1 MGVLKFCIPA
11 SWSLEKRQASSLHVV
26 GLDGM
31 AWPCR
36 IAREAQKLTINRNK
50 DESGHLYMAYPFR
63 DYGELVV
70 STGTL
75 PEGATEYQLTR
86 ELARGTLNRLRNQL
100 SNWTEGGMQIDES
113 VDHLLTAA
121 TQALE
126 HSIFS
131 AEPAKA
137 EAAASDSLEQ
147 SIKAIF
153 AISEAFAEQITPI
166 RRSQVNLAKYW
177 FGARL
182 GVWDQAVA
190 DQLGEH
196 FEIVELNH
204 SNQIDRSVQ
213 NAILGPLLDASPNGL
228 PPRLL
233 EADDFDARRNLL
245 MADVREQVS
254 KLPESVKLIHAVAGL
269 NGTGHRLLSYPQ
281 QLQATLDVLQTLE
294 DSGNRIPTMI
304 SFDGPWCERLAWS
317 VGGTHALQIADSLL
331 RRGVSIS
338 MLGLEIHLD
347 YSPTGSLPREPLQW
361 IELIDI
367 WSQFGLPLIVL
378 LRAPFAYEPS
388 TLAEQTSKDFVINQ
402 PRGGMT
408 DDQRF
413 RLLETVIPMLVGRPA
428 VQGIL
433 WQQARDGDDLRY
445 PAGGLIDDQLQP
457 KAPLKLL
464 EKLRKKFF

>member
-26 GLDGM
+26 GLDGI

-36 IAREAQKLTINRNK
+36 IAREAQTLTINRNK
-50 DESGHLYMAYPFR
+50 DESGHLYMVYPFR
-63 DYGELVV
+63 DHGELVI

-75 PEGATEYQLTR
+75 PEGTNEYHLTR

-100 SNWTEGGMQIDES
+100 SNWSEGGMRLDES
-113 VDHLLTAA
+113 VHELVAEA
-121 TQALE
+121 TRSLE
-126 HSIFS
+126 HAIFTV
-131 AEPAKA
+131 EPAEA
-137 EAAASDSLEQ
+137 EAAASESLEH

-182 GVWDQAVA
+182 DVWDQAVA
-190 DQLGEH
+190 NQLGEH
-196 FEIVELNH
+196 FEIVQLKDAAQLN
-204 SNQIDRSVQ
+204 SSVQ

-245 MADVREQVS
+245 MADVREQAS
-254 KLPESVKLIHAVAGL
+254 NLPESVKLIHAVSGL

-281 QLQATLDVLQTLE
+281 QLQATIDVLQTLE

-361 IELIDI
+361 VELIDI

-378 LRAPFAYEPS
+378 LRAPFAHEPV
-388 TLAEQTSKDFVINQ
+388 TQAGQPSKEFVINQ

-408 DDQRF
+408 DAQRLS
-413 RLLETVIPMLVGRPA
+413 LLETVIPMLLARPA

-445 PAGGLIDDQLQP
+445 PSGGLLDDQLQP
-457 KAPLKLL
+457 KEPLKLL
-464 EKLRKKFF
+464 EKLRNKFF

>member
-1 MGVLKFCIPA
+1 MGVLKFRIPA

-36 IAREAQKLTINRNK
+36 IAREAQTLTVNRNK
-50 DESGHLYMAYPFR
+50 DESGHLYMVYPFR
-63 DYGELVV
+63 DHGELVV

-75 PEGATEYQLTR
+75 PEGTTEYQLSR

-100 SNWTEGGMQIDES
+100 SNWLEGGMQLEETVNVLVTQATQSLEHAIFS
-113 VDHLLTAA
+113 VDPA
-121 TQALE
+121 T
-126 HSIFS
+126 
-131 AEPAKA
+131 A
-137 EAAASDSLEQ
+137 EAAAAESLEQ
-147 SIKAIF
+147 SMKAIF
-153 AISEAFAEQITPI
+153 EISQAFAAQITPV
-166 RRSQVNLAKYW
+166 RRNQVNLPKYW

-190 DQLGEH
+190 NRLGEH
-196 FEIVELNH
+196 FEILQLND
-204 SNQIDRSVQ
+204 SSQIDRSVQ

-228 PPRLL
+228 PAQLL

-254 KLPESVKLIHAVAGL
+254 NLPESVKLIHAVSGL

-281 QLQATLDVLQTLE
+281 QLQATIDVLQTLE

-331 RRGVSIS
+331 RRGVSIN

-361 IELIDI
+361 IELIDT

-378 LRAPFAYEPS
+378 LRAPFAHEPI
-388 TLAEQTSKDFVINQ
+388 TQAGQPIKDFVINQ

-408 DDQRF
+408 DDQRLG
-413 RLLETVIPMLVGRPA
+413 LLETVIPMLLARPA
-428 VQGIL
+428 VQGII

-445 PAGGLIDDQLQP
+445 PSGGLLDDQLQP
-457 KAPLKLL
+457 KSPLKLL
-464 EKLRKKFF
+464 EKLRQKYF

>member
-11 SWSLEKRQASSLHVV
+11 SWALEKRQASSLHVV

-36 IAREAQKLTINRNK
+36 ITREAQTLTVNRNK

-63 DYGELVV
+63 ERGELVV

-75 PEGATEYQLTR
+75 PEGAPAYHLSR

-100 SNWTEGGMQIDES
+100 SNWSEGGMQLDGS
-113 VDHLLTAA
+113 VHDLVTEAIH
-121 TQALE
+121 ALE

-131 AEPAKA
+131 VDS
-137 EAAASDSLEQ
+137 AAAEVAADKALEH
-147 SIKAIF
+147 SINAIF
-153 AISEAFAEQITPI
+153 AISRAFADQITPI
-166 RRSQVNLAKYW
+166 RRSQVNLPKFW

-182 GVWDQAVA
+182 GEWNQSVA
-190 DQLGEH
+190 DRLGEH
-196 FEIVELNH
+196 FEIVELTDA
-204 SNQIDRSVQ
+204 SQIDRTVK

-228 PPRLL
+228 RPRLL

-245 MADVREQVS
+245 MAEVREQVS
-254 KLPESVKLIHAVAGL
+254 HLPESVKLIHAVSGL

-281 QLQATLDVLQTLE
+281 QLQATIDVLQTLE

-378 LRAPFAYEPS
+378 LRAPFAHEPI
-388 TLAEQTSKDFVINQ
+388 THAGQPSKDFVVNQ

-408 DDQRF
+408 DSQRLS
-413 RLLETVIPMLVGRPA
+413 LLETVIPMLLARPA

-445 PAGGLIDDQLQP
+445 PASGLLDDQHQP

-464 EKLRKKFF
+464 ESLRKKYF